1 MRESN
6 GQTGIQIPPS
16 QSLNESFTII
26 HHFMEWFS
34 PEELQKQMWEL
45 VLFAMGS
52 KDADG
57 WSNLERSNMLFLYQE
72 LTRLGKALVTVDKQ
86 LTPLFAIEE

>member
-1 MRESN
+1 MQELKDA
-6 GQTGIQIPPS
+6 GGIPIPPS
-16 QSLNESFTII
+16 KSLNESFTII

-45 VLFAMGS
+45 LLFAIGS

-57 WSNLERSNMLFLYQE
+57 WTNLERSNMLFLYQE
-72 LTRLGKALVTVDKQ
+72 VSKLGKALLIVDRQ